1 MNILDNINMLLEYK
15 NISKA
20 QLARLLNMSPQNL
33 NRKLNAERIDLHFL
47 KKVAD
52 VTDTTFNF
60 GFIDNKYKQK
70 LTTKKEKLYD
80 QINGLNETQYKLIL
94 DILKNLKNDS

>member
-1 MNILDNINMLLEYK
+1 MDILDNVNMLLEYK
-15 NISKA
+15 NLSKA
-20 QLARLLNMSPQNL
+20 ELARLLSISPQNL

-47 KKVAD
+47 MQIAD

-70 LTTKKEKLYD
+70 LTTKKEKLYN
-80 QINGLNETQYKLIL
+80 QINNLNEKQYKLISEL
-94 DILKNLKNDS
+94 LNNLK